1 MRMESIR
8 GKNPGLYETKVGR
21 KPFSSTSQTST
32 ARHTCKLVWDC
43 VKKINFVFAL
53 AAQGGGSHI

>member
-1 MRMESIR
+1 MRLKLDESHSHPQVR
-8 GKNPGLYETKVGR
+8 QVR
-21 KPFSSTSQTST
+21 T